1 MRGRGPKRLVSA
13 VVAAALLLGLP
24 AVAAASP
31 GRHAK
36 TYRAE
41 VQAIN
46 REYAAAVNRAKAT
59 LTLDLSTARTAGE
72 RSTARAQYTLAIVE
86 ATQTRDQELVALG
99 PPPARSGTQ
108 RDNLAV
114 GVRVRLGA

>member
-1 MRGRGPKRLVSA
+1 M
-13 VVAAALLLGLP
+13 AAALLLGLP
-24 AVAAASP
+24 AAAAASP
-31 GRHAK
+31 SRHVK

-46 REYAAAVNRAKAT
+46 RQYLAAVNQAKAT
-59 LTLDLSTARTAGE
+59 LTVELSTAKTAGQ

-99 PPPARSGTQ
+99 PPPAQPGAQ
-108 RDNLAV
+108 HADVAV
-114 GVRVRLGA
+114 GVGGRVGV